1 MKARLEELSVQLHLK
16 TAVNGLVMKNGR
28 VIGAYADGGEGVV
41 RYSAKAVV
49 LATGG
54 FGGNEEIVAEQG
66 WNTDGMRIVGSPNAA
81 GDGYRIAMDNGAC
94 SFMADSAQSILYA
107 IEAFPPID
115 FHDVAEN
122 PLYGYFGIASGGPVL
137 WVNEACRRYTREDLA
152 NDNLA
157 LQCLPGK
164 GNKGNYVVFDQ
175 AIFDRFFGKNDDAKK
190 AFYDAIK
197 ANGGGSIYQSDSLA
211 DLAGRFNLDADA
223 LKAAVDRYNELCGE
237 GADSDFGKA
246 AGLMVPIETPPFYL
260 AKLSY
265 NYFFSVGGIT
275 TDGRHRVLDGRRNPI
290 EGLYAIGNDGNMLY
304 RNVYT
309 VNMPGVAFGH
319 QVNSGREAAN
329 AVLEYLDR

>member
-1 MKARLEELSVQLHLK
+1 
-16 TAVNGLVMKNGR
+16 
-28 VIGAYADGGEGVV
+28 
-41 RYSAKAVV
+41 
-49 LATGG
+49 
-54 FGGNEEIVAEQG
+54 
-66 WNTDGMRIVGSPNAA
+66 
-81 GDGYRIAMDNGAC
+81 
-94 SFMADSAQSILYA
+94 
-107 IEAFPPID
+107 
-115 FHDVAEN
+115 
-122 PLYGYFGIASGGPVL
+122 
-137 WVNEACRRYTREDLA
+137 YTREDLA

-246 AGLMVPIETPPFYL
+246 AGLMAPIETPPFYL

-275 TDGRHRVLDGRRNPI
+275 TDGRHRVLDGRRSPI
-290 EGLYAIGNDGNMLY
+290 E
-304 RNVYT
+304 VS
-309 VNMPGVAFGH
+309 MPSATTAT
-319 QVNSGREAAN
+319 AAATCTPSTCRRVRPSSEQRPRGGN

>member
-1 MKARLEELSVQLHLK
+1 M
-16 TAVNGLVMKNGR
+16 
-28 VIGAYADGGEGVV
+28 
-41 RYSAKAVV
+41 
-49 LATGG
+49 
-54 FGGNEEIVAEQG
+54 
-66 WNTDGMRIVGSPNAA
+66 
-81 GDGYRIAMDNGAC
+81 
-94 SFMADSAQSILYA
+94 
-107 IEAFPPID
+107 
-115 FHDVAEN
+115 
-122 PLYGYFGIASGGPVL
+122 
-137 WVNEACRRYTREDLA
+137 
-152 NDNLA
+152 
-157 LQCLPGK
+157 QCLPGK

-223 LKAAVDRYNELCGE
+223 LKAAVDCYNELCGE